1 MTVTTSDRI
10 LRHRKRKKTERNL
23 VLVALSLIAL
33 AWIVG
38 AVRAESDLMPAVQQ
52 SFPEADRFER
62 LDDGL
67 YAAIK
72 DGAVENPVGYVT
84 LGVADGY
91 GGPLTMA
98 VAVDPSGVIIG
109 VEIADHKET
118 ASWMRLVLNT
128 DSMKKLVG
136 KSYSDPFTV
145 GVDVDGVTGA
155 TYTIMAMAE
164 ATLDG
169 GNAAARHMALPV
181 TPPPPPKIKFGIP
194 EIVLLA
200 LFAVG
205 YIAHQRGF
213 IYKKPARWGS
223 MLVGMVV
230 LGFIYNSPVTLAYIT
245 KLILG
250 YWPQWQTNLY
260 WYFLIG
266 GMLFVFTVDNKNPYC
281 EWFCPFG
288 AAQEVMGVIGGA
300 KPRKPRRYFEF
311 LKWLQRILALAAI
324 LLGVFFRSP
333 GLASFELFGT
343 LFSLVGTSLQFVA
356 LGLVLIASLFI
367 KRPWCTYL
375 CPINPVVDLIRVSRE
390 WVKELWQK
398 KINPIKKSV

>member
-1 MTVTTSDRI
+1 MTTTISDRALRHRRRRTTDRI
-10 LRHRKRKKTERNL
+10 LA
-23 VLVALSLIAL
+23 LVAFALIGI

-38 AVRAESDLMPAVQQ
+38 AIRAKSDLMPAVQQ
-52 SFPEADRFER
+52 AIPEANHFER
-62 LDDGL
+62 LDNGLFAAMVDGVRETPL
-67 YAAIK
+67 
-72 DGAVENPVGYVT
+72 GYVAI
-84 LGVADGY
+84 GIANGY

-98 VAVDPSGVIIG
+98 VAVTPSGEIIG
-109 VEIADHKET
+109 TAIVDQKET
-118 ASWMRLVLNT
+118 AAWMKLVLDVDLMEN
-128 DSMKKLVG
+128 LIG
-136 KSYSDPFTV
+136 KNYSDPFTL

-155 TYTIMAMAE
+155 TYTVKAIAE
-164 ATLDG
+164 AVLNG
-169 GNAAARHMALPV
+169 SQIAARYLGLPV
-181 TPPPPPKIKFGIP
+181 TPPPPPKIVFGIP

-205 YIAHQRGF
+205 YFAHQRGF
-213 IYKKPARWGS
+213 KYKKPARWSS

-230 LGFIYNSPVTLAYIT
+230 LGFIYNAPVTLAYII

-324 LLGVFFRSP
+324 FLGVFFRSP

-375 CPINPVVDLIRVSRE
+375 CPIHPVVDLIRVSRE
-390 WVKELWQK
+390 WVIELWQK
-398 KINPIKKSV
+398 INPKTKVV

>member
-1 MTVTTSDRI
+1 
-10 LRHRKRKKTERNL
+10 LRHRKRKKTERIL
-23 VLVALSLIAL
+23 ALVALSLIAL

-38 AVRAESDLMPAVQQ
+38 AVRAESDLMPAVQR
-52 SFPEADRFER
+52 SFPEADHFER

-72 DGAVENPVGYVT
+72 DGAVESPVGYVT
-84 LGVADGY
+84 IGVADGY

-128 DSMKKLVG
+128 DSMEKLVG

-145 GVDVDGVTGA
+145 GIDVDGVTGA

-169 GNAAARHMALPV
+169 GNAAARHMARPV

-213 IYKKPARWGS
+213 KYKKPARWGS

-266 GMLFVFTVDNKNPYC
+266 GMLFVFTVDKKNPYC

-288 AAQEVMGVIGGA
+288 AVQECMGIIGGA
-300 KPRKPRRYFEF
+300 KPRKPRRFYEL
-311 LKWLQRILALAAI
+311 LKWLQRALALAAV

-333 GLASFELFGT
+333 GLASFEIFGT
-343 LFSLVGTSLQFVA
+343 LFSLVGTSVQFVA
-356 LGLVLIASLFI
+356 LGLVLITSLFI
-367 KRPWCTYL
+367 KRPWCNYL
-375 CPINPVVDLIRVSRE
+375 CPVFPVVDLILVCRE
-390 WVKELWQK
+390 WVKEQWQ